1 MAPYEAWIR
10 EQVLGSE
17 PGPAFPTQSPELQS
31 GLPEPTDEN
40 CIPSPCQVRGCR
52 TPGCQLDLGDL
63 SSGGNCLG
71 FRKPPHSGLSPLRVR
86 EGPKARGLALGSPG
100 DGPRIQ
106 TLLWGTGV

>member
-17 PGPAFPTQSPELQS
+17 PGPAFPTQSPEPQS

-40 CIPSPCQVRGCR
+40 CTIALPGEGGR

-63 SSGGNCLG
+63 SSGGNCVG

-86 EGPKARGLALGSPG
+86 EGLEARGLALGSPG

>member
-40 CIPSPCQVRGCR
+40 CTIALPGEGVQDTWMSAGSGRFEFRWKLPGVQETPSLRPL
-52 TPGCQLDLGDL
+52 TPQSAGRPQGQ
-63 SSGGNCLG
+63 GPGPG
-71 FRKPPHSGLSPLRVR
+71 KPR
-86 EGPKARGLALGSPG
+86 
-100 DGPRIQ
+100 
-106 TLLWGTGV
+106 